1 MLYTFLVILLILDS
15 IVLVAAILLQS
26 GKGGGLAA
34 SFGGATSAADAL
46 IGTRQAGNLLT
57 KASWWCGGIFL
68 LLEFVLQIESTR
80 NRVPASVLDKPLT
93 NVPAAPVTGSGAQK
107 SNPAVPLEAAP
118 KNTAPATTPATPA
131 PKTPAPK
138 GTQPKQ

>member
-34 SFGGATSAADAL
+34 SFGGATSAADSL

-68 LLEFVLQIESTR
+68 LLAFVLQIASTR
-80 NRVPASVLDKPLT
+80 TRVPASVLDKPLT
-93 NVPAAPVTGSGAQK
+93 NVPTAPVTPSAPGAQK

-118 KNTAPATTPATPA
+118 KNAPATTPAPT
-131 PKTPAPK
+131 TPAPK

>member
-15 IVLVAAILLQS
+15 IVLVTAILLQS

-34 SFGGATSAADAL
+34 SFGGATSASDSL

-57 KASWWCGGIFL
+57 KASWWCGGVFL
-68 LLEFVLQIESTR
+68 LLAFVLQIASTKT
-80 NRVPASVLDKPLT
+80 RVPASVLDKTLT
-93 NVPAAPVTGSGAQK
+93 APATAPPAPVGKAS
-107 SNPAVPLEAAP
+107 PAVPLEAAP
-118 KNTAPATTPATPA
+118 KTATPSAPATAA

-138 GTQPKQ
+138 GTQP

>member
-15 IVLVAAILLQS
+15 VVLVAAILLQS

-34 SFGGATSAADAL
+34 SFGGATSAADSL

-68 LLEFVLQIESTR
+68 LLAFVLQIASART
-80 NRVPASVLDKPLT
+80 RVPASVLDKPLT
-93 NVPAAPVTGSGAQK
+93 NVPAAPVAPTQQK
-107 SNPAVPLEAAP
+107 SNPAVPLEAEP
-118 KNTAPATTPATPA
+118 KSPAQATTPTKPA
-131 PKTPAPK
+131 PSTPAPK

>member
-15 IVLVAAILLQS
+15 IVLVAAILLQA

-34 SFGGATSAADAL
+34 SFGGATSAADSL

-68 LLEFVLQIESTR
+68 LLAFLLQIAPRSSARGSAEDPASGHSARDAGACPQGYTAKAVTPKGDR
-80 NRVPASVLDKPLT
+80 PALPPRVPP
-93 NVPAAPVTGSGAQK
+93 P
-107 SNPAVPLEAAP
+107 
-118 KNTAPATTPATPA
+118 
-131 PKTPAPK
+131 
-138 GTQPKQ
+138 

>member
-34 SFGGATSAADAL
+34 SFGGATSAADSL

-68 LLEFVLQIESTR
+68 LLAFVLQVASTR
-80 NRVPASVLDKPLT
+80 TRVPASVLDKPLT
-93 NVPAAPVTGSGAQK
+93 TVPGAPAAPSAQK

-118 KNTAPATTPATPA
+118 KNPAQSTTPAPT
-131 PKTPAPK
+131 TPAPK

>member
-68 LLEFVLQIESTR
+68 LLAFVLQIASTR
-80 NRVPASVLDKPLT
+80 TRVPASVLDKPLT
-93 NVPAAPVTGSGAQK
+93 TAPAAPVAPTTGSSAQK

-118 KNTAPATTPATPA
+118 KNQAPATTPAPA
-131 PKTPAPK
+131 TPAPK